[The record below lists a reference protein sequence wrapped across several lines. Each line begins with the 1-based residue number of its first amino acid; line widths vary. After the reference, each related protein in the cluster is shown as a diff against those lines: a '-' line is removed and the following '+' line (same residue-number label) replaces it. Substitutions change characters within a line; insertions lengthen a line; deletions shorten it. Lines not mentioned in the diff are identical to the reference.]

1 MSKAKAK
8 SSTAVAGHYLIY
20 LHDFHAYA
28 VGPFDALD
36 KADYYMAGFAS
47 GIDDEDVMIIGI
59 TTLSTIHKNLTV
71 FPPDTE
77 PSMTLNK

>member
-28 VGPFDALD
+28 VGPFDALAVQLRAIQLGRSVGWRTQGGKD
-36 KADYYMAGFAS
+36 CEQRCAGAHWEGS
-47 GIDDEDVMIIGI
+47 RDR
-59 TTLSTIHKNLTV
+59 HLTNSWEG
-71 FPPDTE
+71 P
-77 PSMTLNK
+77 